1 MRSKV
6 FHTGRLGVCFYARS
20 TWQHREF
27 LTPCISVSSLN
38 DKDAYVDVELRALCF
53 GVGFRIIFLK
63 DLRK

>member
-6 FHTGRLGVCFYARS
+6 YNNGRLGVCFYARS

-27 LTPCISVSSLN
+27 LTPCVSVSCLN